1 MEFVVPGPGAL
12 RGISKCF
19 AQHRVAGS
27 SEIIRAMTNAAPTFA
42 AESEIVFNDLWGRPL
57 QLIDCQN
64 LFCEVDKYARV
75 AHPEIGSG
83 GPTRI
88 KQTYSADPRPLTL
101 GYPPKWGLPWTADE
115 PNTVRHARLDGHRSL
130 TKEQS
135 SVDRVLLLTTQRP
148 DPRPC
153 CSR

>member
-1 MEFVVPGPGAL
+1 M
-12 RGISKCF
+12 
-19 AQHRVAGS
+19 
-27 SEIIRAMTNAAPTFA
+27 
-42 AESEIVFNDLWGRPL
+42 FNDLWGRPL

-115 PNTVRHARLDGHRSL
+115 PNTFVTRPTRWTPVAHQGTGQERRTEFYHVDHASDLILGLVVFDERPPHSDRS
-130 TKEQS
+130 Q
-135 SVDRVLLLTTQRP
+135 
-148 DPRPC
+148 
-153 CSR
+153 